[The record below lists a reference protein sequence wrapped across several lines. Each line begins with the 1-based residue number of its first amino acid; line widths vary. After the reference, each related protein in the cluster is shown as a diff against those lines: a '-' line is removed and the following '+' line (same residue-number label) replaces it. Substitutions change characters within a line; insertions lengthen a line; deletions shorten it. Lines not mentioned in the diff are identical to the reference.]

1 MSLDLLSLAWCLA
14 SLGGAIV
21 IGVLFTRARN
31 HRAIVSTTA
40 KSQTHGE
47 STVSYTHTQAHT
59 ELFDW
64 MIKIILKEH
73 KMVVSLHCG
82 FELFYTGPRNVSS
95 VQDGNGGTCRP

>member
-14 SLGGAIV
+14 SLAMGGAIV

-47 STVSYTHTQAHT
+47 STVSYTHT
-59 ELFDW
+59 
-64 MIKIILKEH
+64 
-73 KMVVSLHCG
+73 
-82 FELFYTGPRNVSS
+82 SS
-95 VQDGNGGTCRP
+95 YRITRLDD